1 MEEALEE
8 SILVVVDSEEA
19 LEEVLVVD
27 LAVLVVEALAV
38 VVQVAIGK
46 LILFSMRN
54 LFLFFVFGNFY
65 LSAFT
70 QAYEQ
75 LPTVEKYIKP
85 FSGIFVS
92 GYVDDGAFINFTGP
106 NLSFSTGK
114 SQFLVGMLP
123 SLRIKQDSG
132 TTTNSMITP
141 TLGFGI
147 TYCFRAL
154 AFQIPCYYN
163 PKTATKNG
171 EWNIGVGVGIKFS
184 ALKFKQ
190 N

>member
-1 MEEALEE
+1 
-8 SILVVVDSEEA
+8 
-19 LEEVLVVD
+19 VD
-27 LAVLVVEALAV
+27 LAVLVVEVLAV

-65 LSAFT
+65 ISAFT

-75 LPTVEKYIKP
+75 LPTVEKFIKP

-92 GYVDDGAFINFTGP
+92 GYVDNGAFINFTGP
-106 NLSFSTGK
+106 NLSFTKGK
-114 SQFLVGMLP
+114 SHFLIGMLP

-132 TTTNSMITP
+132 TTTNSLITP

-147 TYCFRAL
+147 TYCYRAF

-163 PKTATKNG
+163 PKTVIKNG
-171 EWNIGVGVGIKFS
+171 EWNIGVGVGIKLS
-184 ALKFKQ
+184 ALKFEVKKS
-190 N
+190 

>member
-1 MEEALEE
+1 
-8 SILVVVDSEEA
+8 VVVDLVVA

-27 LAVLVVEALAV
+27 LAVLVVEALVV

>member
-1 MEEALEE
+1 
-8 SILVVVDSEEA
+8 
-19 LEEVLVVD
+19 VD
-27 LAVLVVEALAV
+27 LAVLVVEVLAV

-92 GYVDDGAFINFTGP
+92 GYVDNGAFINFTGP
-106 NLSFSTGK
+106 NLSFTKGK
-114 SQFLVGMLP
+114 SYFLVGMLP

-132 TTTNSMITP
+132 TTTNSLVTP
-141 TLGFGI
+141 TLGLGI
-147 TYCFRAL
+147 TYCYRAM
-154 AFQIPCYYN
+154 AIQIPCYYN

-171 EWNIGVGVGIKFS
+171 EWNIGVGVGIKLN
-184 ALKFKQ
+184 ALKFEVKKS
-190 N
+190 

>member
-1 MEEALEE
+1 
-8 SILVVVDSEEA
+8 VA

-27 LAVLVVEALAV
+27 SEVLEEEASVAV
-38 VVQVAIGK
+38 VPVEIGK
-46 LILFSMRN
+46 LIIFFMRK
-54 LFLFFVFGNFY
+54 LFLFFIFGNLY
-65 LSAFT
+65 LNNFA
-70 QAYEQ
+70 QAYQQ

-171 EWNIGVGVGIKFS
+171 EWNIGVGIGIKFS

>member
-1 MEEALEE
+1 MAEALEE
-8 SILVVVDSEEA
+8 YILVVVDS
-19 LEEVLVVD
+19 EEVLVVD
-27 LAVLVVEALAV
+27 LAVLVVEALVV

-75 LPTVEKYIKP
+75 LPTVEKFIKP

-92 GYVDDGAFINFTGP
+92 GYVDNGAFINFTGP
-106 NLSFSTGK
+106 NLSFSKGK

-132 TTTNSMITP
+132 STSNSIVTP

-147 TYCFRAL
+147 TYCYRAM
-154 AFQIPCYYN
+154 AIQIPCYYN

-171 EWNIGVGVGIKFS
+171 EWNIGVGVGIKLN
-184 ALKFKQ
+184 ALKFEVKKS
-190 N
+190 

>member
-1 MEEALEE
+1 
-8 SILVVVDSEEA
+8 
-19 LEEVLVVD
+19 VVD

-65 LSAFT
+65 LSAFN

-92 GYVDDGAFINFTGP
+92 GYVDNGAFINFTGP
-106 NLSFSTGK
+106 NLSFAKGK
-114 SQFLVGMLP
+114 SYFLIGMLP

-147 TYCFRAL
+147 TYSYRAL

-171 EWNIGVGVGIKFS
+171 EWNIGVGVGIKLN
-184 ALKFKQ
+184 ALKFEVKKS
-190 N
+190 